1 MTPAARVAAAIEV
14 LEDILGGE
22 PAEKCLTRWAR
33 GNRYAGSKDR
43 AAVRDIIF
51 DVLRRKRTLSA
62 LGGSE
67 AARGLL
73 IGYLRGE
80 GIDLED
86 IFGAG
91 GYGPPALSEAEVS
104 AARPLVSDAETYD
117 FPDWLW
123 PVWQADLG
131 VQAIPAAKMLQSRG
145 PVTLRVN
152 LRRSSQAGAID
163 VLAEDGIA
171 AVPVGDV
178 NSALQ
183 VVENERR
190 IKISK
195 AFSDGLVDLQ
205 DLASQEAVA
214 GLNIPETTRVLDYC
228 AGGGGKALAIADRF
242 KVSVFAH
249 DISAARMADIPVR
262 AARAGMN
269 IEVLETDRLKGVAPF
284 DVVFV
289 DAPCSGSGTWRRAPE
304 AKWALTSG
312 KLIDYN
318 TLQSKVLKAASE
330 YAAADST
337 LIYATCSVFAVENR
351 HVIEAFLAANPSWS
365 LQRDFQR
372 FPDADG
378 DGFYHAVLN
387 RVDAR
392 CG

>member
-14 LEDILGGE
+14 LDDILGGE

-43 AAVRDIIF
+43 AAVRDMIF
-51 DVLRRKRTLSA
+51 DVLRRKRSLSA
-62 LGGSE
+62 SGGSQT
-67 AARGLL
+67 ARGLL
-73 IGYLRGE
+73 IGYLRE
-80 GIDLED
+80 KSIDLED
-86 IFGAG
+86 VFGAG
-91 GYGPPALSEAEVS
+91 GYGPPALTEAEVS
-104 AARPLVSDAETYD
+104 AARPLVNDAETYD

-123 PVWQADLG
+123 PVWQVDLG
-131 VQAIPAAKMLQSRG
+131 AQAIPAANVLQSRG

-152 LRRSSQAGAID
+152 LRRSSQEGAIAA
-163 VLAEDGIA
+163 LAEDGIV
-171 AVPVGDV
+171 AVPIGDV

-183 VVENERR
+183 VIENERR

-195 AFSDGLVDLQ
+195 AFADGLVDLQ

-214 GLNIPETTRVLDYC
+214 GLGIPETARVLDYC
-228 AGGGGKALAIADRF
+228 AGGGGKALEIADLF
-242 KVSVFAH
+242 EVSVFAH

-262 AARAGMN
+262 AARAGMK
-269 IEVLETDRLKGVAPF
+269 IEVLETDRLKGFAPF

-304 AKWALTSG
+304 AKWALTSD
-312 KLIDYN
+312 KLNNYSI
-318 TLQSKVLKAASE
+318 LQSKVLETATE
-330 YAAADST
+330 YTATDST
-337 LIYATCSVFAVENR
+337 LIYATCSVFEVENR
-351 HVIEAFLAANPSWS
+351 RVIDAFLATNPSWS

-372 FPDADG
+372 FPDAKG

-387 RVDAR
+387 KGDAR

>member
-14 LEDILGGE
+14 LDDIFGGE

-51 DVLRRKRTLSA
+51 DVLRRKRSLSA
-62 LGGSE
+62 LGGSQT
-67 AARGLL
+67 ARGLL

-80 GIDLED
+80 GTDLGD
-86 IFGAG
+86 VFGAG
-91 GYGPPALSEAEVS
+91 GYGPTALSEAEVS
-104 AARPLVSDAETYD
+104 AARPLENDAETYD

-131 VQAIPAAKMLQSRG
+131 VHAIPAAKVLQSRG

-152 LRRSSQAGAID
+152 LRRSSQAGAIAA
-163 VLAEDGIA
+163 LAEDGIV
-171 AVPVGDV
+171 AVPVGGV
-178 NSALQ
+178 SSALQ

-195 AFSDGLVDLQ
+195 AFADGLVDLQ

-214 GLNIPETTRVLDYC
+214 DLDIPKAARVLDYC

-242 KVSVFAH
+242 DVSVFAH

-262 AARAGMN
+262 AARAQMK
-269 IEVLETDRLKGVAPF
+269 IEVLETDRLDGVAPF

-304 AKWALTSG
+304 AKWALSPD
-312 KLIDYN
+312 KLSSFND
-318 TLQSKVLKAASE
+318 LQSKVLATASQ

-337 LIYATCSVFAVENR
+337 LIYATCSVLAVENR
-351 HVIEAFLAANPSWS
+351 QVVDSFLAINPSWS

-372 FPDADG
+372 LPDAYG
-378 DGFYHAVLN
+378 DGFYHAVLSKSGT
-387 RVDAR
+387 R